1 MIYDFT
7 GFKKRVVDATEHLG
21 RELSAIHTGRAS
33 IALLDMV
40 SVESYGSRMA
50 ISHVATVSN
59 EDART
64 LRIVPYDK
72 ANGKEIE
79 KAINNANLGVSVSTD
94 DSGLRVFFPPLTTER
109 RIAFTKIVREKVEE
123 GRIAIRNDR
132 EKTKNDIIAE
142 ERDGALSEDEKTLS
156 LENLQKLVTDSNN
169 SLEAMGEKKERDILG
184 E

>member
-1 MIYDFT
+1 MTYDFS
-7 GFKKRVVDATEHLG
+7 GFKKKAGDVAEHLG
-21 RELSAIHTGRAS
+21 KELSTIHTGRAS

-40 SVESYGSRMA
+40 SVESYGSRMV
-50 ISHVATVSN
+50 ITHIATVSN

-64 LRIVPYDK
+64 LRVVPWDK

-79 KAINNANLGVSVSTD
+79 KAINIANLGVSVSTD

-123 GRIAIRNDR
+123 ARIAIRNER
-132 EKTKNDIIAE
+132 EKTKNDIIAS
-142 ERDGALSEDEKTLS
+142 ERDGALSEDEKIIA
-156 LENLQKLVTDSNN
+156 LENLQKFVEEANN
-169 SLEAMGEKKERDILG
+169 GFDVLGEKKEKEILG